1 MNVTLEKHF
10 DKFESMIAVFG
21 EFDCNIR
28 KLAETLGV
36 NITVCDRGVLISG
49 NEKSADAAL
58 RALEG
63 LEQLA
68 ARQAVS
74 SQQAEMII
82 DCAKRGEV
90 PDVGTLL
97 SAVAVTARGKTVRA
111 KTFGQRQYVDAI
123 THSDVVFGVGPAGT
137 GKTYLAVA
145 LAVNALRS
153 GDVDRIVLTR
163 PAVEAGE
170 KLGFLPG
177 DLSDKVD
184 PYLRPLYDALREFL
198 GDDQFDRMLEKGII
212 EIAPLAYMR
221 GRTLSNSFVILDEA
235 QNTTREQMKMF
246 LTRMGFNS
254 KIVVTGD
261 ITQTDLPYGV
271 VSGMRNA
278 IEILSGIK
286 GIEIVRLTNV
296 DIVRNAL
303 VTKIVEAYSKYEK
316 SLAVSRE
323 DNSNKKTES
332 VGLGEKN
339 E

>member
-1 MNVTLEKHF
+1 MKVTLEKHF
-10 DKFESMIAVFG
+10 DKFESMMAVFG
-21 EFDCNIR
+21 ELDCNVR
-28 KLAETLGV
+28 RLAEELSVSVNVCDKGVLVSGESKSAYAAVQALEALEKLAEGQGLTRLQ
-36 NITVCDRGVLISG
+36 
-49 NEKSADAAL
+49 AD
-58 RALEG
+58 
-63 LEQLA
+63 
-68 ARQAVS
+68 
-74 SQQAEMII
+74 MII
-82 DCAKRGEV
+82 ECAKGGNV
-90 PDVGTLL
+90 PDVASLMYT
-97 SAVAVTARGKTVRA
+97 VAVTARGKVVRA

-123 THSDVVFGVGPAGT
+123 ARSGIVFGVGPAGT

-145 LAVNALRS
+145 AAVNALRS
-153 GDVDRIVLTR
+153 GEVDRIVLTR

-184 PYLRPLYDALREFL
+184 PYLRPLNDALREFL
-198 GDDQFDRMLEKGII
+198 GDDQFDRLLEKGVI

-261 ITQTDLPYGV
+261 ITQTDLPPSVTG
-271 VSGMRNA
+271 GMKNA
-278 IEILSGIK
+278 IEILSDIN

-303 VTKIVEAYSKYEK
+303 VTKI
-316 SLAVSRE
+316 
-323 DNSNKKTES
+323 
-332 VGLGEKN
+332 
-339 E
+339 